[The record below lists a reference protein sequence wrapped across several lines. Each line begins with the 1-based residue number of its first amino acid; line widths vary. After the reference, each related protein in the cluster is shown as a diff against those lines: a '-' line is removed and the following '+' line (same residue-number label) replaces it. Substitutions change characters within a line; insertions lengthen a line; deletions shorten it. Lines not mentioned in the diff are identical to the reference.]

1 MVKYELRKIFT
12 DEKDEIQVTSVEFKD
27 YELDHM
33 LFAVEDYYAE
43 VMEDK
48 TLDKD
53 LNEQFESEISGIMF
67 KLGHL

>member
-1 MVKYELRKIFT
+1 MLFR
-12 DEKDEIQVTSVEFKD
+12 S
-27 YELDHM
+27 ELDHM